1 MYIFFLC
8 SGQQIEILRERPD
21 NEHRWEVK
29 SDGEKVG
36 FVLSSSDIIKEQK
49 ALPWLQKALLISEE
63 EDGKVHGMTLRQQQV
78 ARYMDMATGC
88 AQDGTGFGPFPGI

>member
-29 SDGEKVG
+29 SDGEEVG
-36 FVLSSSDIIKEQK
+36 FVLSSSDVTTLLYKKII
-49 ALPWLQKALLISEE
+49 
-63 EDGKVHGMTLRQQQV
+63 
-78 ARYMDMATGC
+78 ATFRVQTFQ
-88 AQDGTGFGPFPGI
+88 AFGLHL